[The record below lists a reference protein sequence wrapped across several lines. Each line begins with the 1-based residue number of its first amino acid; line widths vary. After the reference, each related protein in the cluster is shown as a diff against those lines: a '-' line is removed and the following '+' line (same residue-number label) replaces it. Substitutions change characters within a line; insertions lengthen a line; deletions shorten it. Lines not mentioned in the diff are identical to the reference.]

1 MFKRVICLLHLLLS
15 FSCPTVRPFD
25 KPDDGKLSR
34 PKGTSTPTLSLHLYS
49 HEHNVTIC
57 SDFSEPLAVT
67 LGFFFA
73 SLSILHCAFG
83 TILAG
88 CPLKESN
95 NRTKL
100 SPFNCPQFL
109 DNHQCEVIKYCNSDY
124 FVALSSLMQFSNIS
138 VFAKRSLSSADTF
151 VSKLKSLCAT
161 LLYLNDL
168 FIMDN

>member
-1 MFKRVICLLHLLLS
+1 MFGIIFRAGPLCYYYLFEPLCNTFTLMFKRVICLLHLLLS

-34 PKGTSTPTLSLHLYS
+34 PKGTSTPTLSPHLYS

-109 DNHQCEVIKYCNSDY
+109 DNHQCEVIKYRNS
-124 FVALSSLMQFSNIS
+124 LI
-138 VFAKRSLSSADTF
+138 
-151 VSKLKSLCAT
+151 T
-161 LLYLNDL
+161 L
-168 FIMDN
+168 

>member
-1 MFKRVICLLHLLLS
+1 MKARQWVHWAAICQCFAASGKRRRLHQIL
-15 FSCPTVRPFD
+15 R
-25 KPDDGKLSR
+25 
-34 PKGTSTPTLSLHLYS
+34 KGEPRGEERWKKEKVLF
-49 HEHNVTIC
+49 VCC

-109 DNHQCEVIKYCNSDY
+109 DNHQCEVIKYRNSDY